1 MSSVEQALPTVSV
14 VILAYNRR
22 DTVAFNLDKVFGAL
36 DYPNDRLE
44 VVVADNASTDG
55 TAEMVRERFPQ
66 ARVLRLEENVGFE
79 AVNRAFAATS
89 GEWALVLDDDCYMEG
104 DSLRRALLTAAREDA
119 DLVSFS
125 VDSSEPG
132 QSFTEDYRTGLM
144 MFWACSVLISR
155 RAIDRTGGFDDRLF
169 IWGNEVELTMR
180 LLDAGFKH
188 LHLPDVRSVH
198 MKPLRGI
205 TEDFNTRNLRH
216 LAYVAGKL
224 LQPVDAAVA
233 AWNLT
238 MQAALTAL
246 RYRGGYARGIP
257 AVWQG
262 FRDGL
267 AVREPV
273 RPAVSRLFRRHFI
286 EFASNVQLWPRIRHL
301 LVHRGRPGTDFR
313 QAFWAARPKLYPRAS
328 ASLQLR

>member
-22 DTVAFNLDKVFGAL
+22 DMVELNLGKVFGAL
-36 DYPNDRLE
+36 DYPADRLE
-44 VVVADNASTDG
+44 VVIADNASTDG

-66 ARVLRLEENVGFE
+66 AKVLRLEENVGFQ
-79 AVNRAFAATS
+79 AVNRAFGATH
-89 GEWALVLDDDCYMEG
+89 GDWVLVLDDDCYMEG
-104 DSLRRALLTAAREDA
+104 DSLRRALLTAAKEDA

-155 RAIDRTGGFDDRLF
+155 RAIDRIGGFDDRIF

-180 LLDAGFKH
+180 FFDAGFKH

-198 MKPLRGI
+198 LKPLRGM

-224 LQPVDAAVA
+224 LQPLDAAVA

-238 MQAALTAL
+238 VQALITAYHFGGNYL
-246 RYRGGYARGIP
+246 RAVP
-257 AVWQG
+257 AVWEG
-262 FRDGL
+262 FRTGR

-286 EFASNVQLWPRIRHL
+286 EFASNVQLWPRVQHKFIHRH
-301 LVHRGRPGTDFR
+301 RPGTDYR
-313 QAFWAARPKLYPRAS
+313 HAFWAARPKLYPREP
-328 ASLQLR
+328 ASLRLR